1 MQRSIATG
9 RANRVVTHFVAPAT
23 ASREA
28 RLGLQRAASHGLLVR
43 PRPSSTARLS
53 GVAALRDRRGMRAA
67 PTRSITR
74 GTLRREPS
82 FRWVAT
88 GTEGQRRAAVSGA
101 APWRI

>member
-9 RANRVVTHFVAPAT
+9 RANRLTTHFVGPAA

-28 RLGLQRAASHGLLVR
+28 RLGLQRAAAHGLLIR

-67 PTRSITR
+67 PARPVTR
-74 GTLRREPS
+74 GTLRREPL
-82 FRWVAT
+82 FRWVAA
-88 GTEGQRRAAVSGA
+88 GTEAQRRAARSGA
-101 APWRI
+101 APWQS